1 MTTPQP
7 PERKPYE
14 PPTIKDLG
22 TLVDLTRGPTSG
34 TPDVTIAGSR

>member
-22 TLVDLTRGPTSG
+22 TLVDLTRGST
-34 TPDVTIAGSR
+34 TAIPDVTITGSR